1 MGNSAS
7 RACALLAL
15 AAAPASAKLIP
26 IEKSES
32 YAPVLRE
39 IQDIK
44 DYLHTY
50 LFDKD
55 RDTFVQLF
63 V

>member
-1 MGNSAS
+1 MGASAS

-44 DYLHTY
+44 DYLDFKPTSAAS
-50 LFDKD
+50 K
-55 RDTFVQLF
+55 RR
-63 V
+63 